1 MTCSSL
7 VVYKLS
13 SHFNLEINPQA
24 LAFCGIAS
32 LAVNFSAIKMSSYL
46 SPSHYI
52 LLAGLILL
60 ASSVATYYNQYLIH
74 HHTAVPKATPSPITM
89 ADTIPADEAEAPDT
103 LDNAEIIE
111 NAEPAEDIELTEN
124 IEPTDDVEQVEDI
137 EHTEALEAIPDDTE
151 NTVNDVAD
159 NTDNI
164 IEEIS
169 EADTEAE
176 ESSEEPAEDIAE
188 SVEEDIEETIS
199 ETSEEKETD
208 VLNNVSEDIADT
220 NDTVEIV
227 NVIADTDDIAETADV
242 DTDDIIETVTDVA
255 DADDT
260 VETANVVAD
269 TAEAVDDTTE
279 ITDDVSEADETVETT
294 EVIETTETIE
304 AIEAIEAIETIE
316 ENKTDVRII
325 PSPEVIAEIASK
337 DNMDDLLDFA
347 YEQNLA
353 ESHDTALYAYKE
365 ALERYSEDSYAPF
378 IAIEMINICKS
389 IGAYA
394 EAIDGYK
401 NAMLLPSVKDNPQM
415 QKEFKNGI
423 IYIEC
428 IIEILGDKNM
438 PDTPL
443 GNIPPQIMKEIELIF
458 AIRKTK

>member
-32 LAVNFSAIKMSSYL
+32 LAVNFSAIKISSYL

-60 ASSVATYYNQYLIH
+60 ASSAATYYNQYLIH
-74 HHTAVPKATPSPITM
+74 HHTAVPKATPSPIIM

-111 NAEPAEDIELTEN
+111 NAEPAEDIEFTEN
-124 IEPTDDVEQVEDI
+124 IEHTDDVEQVEDI
-137 EHTEALEAIPDDTE
+137 EHTEALETIPDDTE

-164 IEEIS
+164 IEETS

-199 ETSEEKETD
+199 ETPEEKETN

-227 NVIADTDDIAETADV
+227 NVTS
-242 DTDDIIETVTDVA
+242 
-255 DADDT
+255 
-260 VETANVVAD
+260 D

-294 EVIETTETIE
+294 EVIETTE
-304 AIEAIEAIETIE
+304 AIEAIETIE
-316 ENKTDVRII
+316 ENKTYVRII
-325 PSPEVIAEIASK
+325 PSPEVIAEVASK
-337 DNMDDLLDFA
+337 NNMDDLLDFA

-353 ESHDTALYAYKE
+353 ENHDTALYAYKE

>member
-60 ASSVATYYNQYLIH
+60 ASSAATYYNQYLIH
-74 HHTAVPKATPSPITM
+74 HHTAVPKATPSPIIM

-124 IEPTDDVEQVEDI
+124 IEHTDDVEQVEDI
-137 EHTEALEAIPDDTE
+137 EHTEALETIPDDTE

-164 IEEIS
+164 IEETS

-199 ETSEEKETD
+199 ETPEEKETD

-227 NVIADTDDIAETADV
+227 NVTS
-242 DTDDIIETVTDVA
+242 
-255 DADDT
+255 
-260 VETANVVAD
+260 D

-304 AIEAIEAIETIE
+304 AIETIE
-316 ENKTDVRII
+316 ENKTYVRII
-325 PSPEVIAEIASK
+325 PSPEVIAEVASK
-337 DNMDDLLDFA
+337 NNMDDLLDFA

-353 ESHDTALYAYKE
+353 ENHDTALYAYKE
-365 ALERYSEDSYAPF
+365 ALELYSEDSYAPF

>member
-60 ASSVATYYNQYLIH
+60 ASSAATYYNQYLIH
-74 HHTAVPKATPSPITM
+74 HHTAVPKATPSPIIM

-124 IEPTDDVEQVEDI
+124 IEHTDDVEQVEDI
-137 EHTEALEAIPDDTE
+137 EHTEALETIPDDTE

-164 IEEIS
+164 IEETS

-199 ETSEEKETD
+199 ETPEEKETD

-227 NVIADTDDIAETADV
+227 NVTS
-242 DTDDIIETVTDVA
+242 
-255 DADDT
+255 
-260 VETANVVAD
+260 D
-269 TAEAVDDTTE
+269 TAEAVDDTTEITDDVIDTIE

-304 AIEAIEAIETIE
+304 AIEAIETIE
-316 ENKTDVRII
+316 ENKTYVRII
-325 PSPEVIAEIASK
+325 PSPEVIAEVASK
-337 DNMDDLLDFA
+337 NNMDDLLDFA

-353 ESHDTALYAYKE
+353 ENHDTALYAYKE

-438 PDTPL
+438 LDTPL

>member
-1 MTCSSL
+1 MEFMLITIGIMTCSSL

-60 ASSVATYYNQYLIH
+60 ASSAATYYNQYLIH
-74 HHTAVPKATPSPITM
+74 HHTAVPKATPSPIIM

-124 IEPTDDVEQVEDI
+124 IEHTDDVEQVEDI
-137 EHTEALEAIPDDTE
+137 EHTEALETIPDDTE

-159 NTDNI
+159 NTDNM
-164 IEEIS
+164 IEETS

-199 ETSEEKETD
+199 ETPEEKETD

-227 NVIADTDDIAETADV
+227 NVTS
-242 DTDDIIETVTDVA
+242 
-255 DADDT
+255 
-260 VETANVVAD
+260 D

-279 ITDDVSEADETVETT
+279 ITDDVIDTIEITDDVSAADETVETT
-294 EVIETTETIE
+294 EVIETTET
-304 AIEAIEAIETIE
+304 IEAIETIE

-325 PSPEVIAEIASK
+325 PSPEVIAEVASK
-337 DNMDDLLDFA
+337 NNMDDLLDFA

-353 ESHDTALYAYKE
+353 ENHDTALYAYKE

>member
-60 ASSVATYYNQYLIH
+60 ASSAATYYNQYLIH
-74 HHTAVPKATPSPITM
+74 HHTAVPKATPSPIIM

-124 IEPTDDVEQVEDI
+124 IEHTDDVEQVEDI
-137 EHTEALEAIPDDTE
+137 EHTEALETIPDDTE

-164 IEEIS
+164 IEETS

-199 ETSEEKETD
+199 ETPEEKETD
-208 VLNNVSEDIADT
+208 VLNNVSEDIDDT

-227 NVIADTDDIAETADV
+227 NVTS
-242 DTDDIIETVTDVA
+242 
-255 DADDT
+255 
-260 VETANVVAD
+260 D

-279 ITDDVSEADETVETT
+279 ITDDVIDTIEITDDVSAADETVETT
-294 EVIETTETIE
+294 EIIETTET
-304 AIEAIEAIETIE
+304 IEAIETIE
-316 ENKTDVRII
+316 ENKTYVRII
-325 PSPEVIAEIASK
+325 PSPEVIAEVASK
-337 DNMDDLLDFA
+337 NNMDDLLDFA

-353 ESHDTALYAYKE
+353 ENHDTALYAYKE

>member
-1 MTCSSL
+1 MTFSSL

-60 ASSVATYYNQYLIH
+60 ASSAATYYNQYLIH
-74 HHTAVPKATPSPITM
+74 HHTAVPKATPSPIIM

-124 IEPTDDVEQVEDI
+124 IEHTDDVEQVEDI
-137 EHTEALEAIPDDTE
+137 EHTEALETIPDDTE

-164 IEEIS
+164 IEETS

-199 ETSEEKETD
+199 ETPEEKETN

-227 NVIADTDDIAETADV
+227 NVTS
-242 DTDDIIETVTDVA
+242 
-255 DADDT
+255 
-260 VETANVVAD
+260 D

-279 ITDDVSEADETVETT
+279 ITDDVINTIEITDDVSAADETVETT

-304 AIEAIEAIETIE
+304 AIEAIETIE
-316 ENKTDVRII
+316 ESKTYVRII
-325 PSPEVIAEIASK
+325 PSPEVIAEVASK
-337 DNMDDLLDFA
+337 NNMDDLLDFA

-353 ESHDTALYAYKE
+353 ENHDTALYAYKE

>member
-60 ASSVATYYNQYLIH
+60 ASSAATYYNQYLIH
-74 HHTAVPKATPSPITM
+74 HHTAVPKATPSPIIM

-124 IEPTDDVEQVEDI
+124 IEHTDDVEQVEDI
-137 EHTEALEAIPDDTE
+137 EHTEALETIPDDTE

-159 NTDNI
+159 NTDNM
-164 IEEIS
+164 IEETS

-199 ETSEEKETD
+199 ETPEEKETD
-208 VLNNVSEDIADT
+208 VLNNVSEDIDDT

-227 NVIADTDDIAETADV
+227 NVTS
-242 DTDDIIETVTDVA
+242 
-255 DADDT
+255 
-260 VETANVVAD
+260 D
-269 TAEAVDDTTE
+269 TAEAVDDTTKITDDVIDTIE
-279 ITDDVSEADETVETT
+279 ITDDVSAADETVETT

-304 AIEAIEAIETIE
+304 AIETIE
-316 ENKTDVRII
+316 ENKTYVRII
-325 PSPEVIAEIASK
+325 PSPEVIAEVASK
-337 DNMDDLLDFA
+337 NNMDDLLDFA

-353 ESHDTALYAYKE
+353 ENHDTALYAYKE

>member
-60 ASSVATYYNQYLIH
+60 ASSAATYYNQYLIH
-74 HHTAVPKATPSPITM
+74 HHTAVPKATPSPIIM

-124 IEPTDDVEQVEDI
+124 IEHTDDVEQVEDI
-137 EHTEALEAIPDDTE
+137 EHTEALETIPDDTE

-159 NTDNI
+159 NTDNM
-164 IEEIS
+164 IEETS
-169 EADTEAE
+169 EADAEAE

-188 SVEEDIEETIS
+188 SVEENIEETIS
-199 ETSEEKETD
+199 ETPEEKETD

-227 NVIADTDDIAETADV
+227 NVTS
-242 DTDDIIETVTDVA
+242 
-255 DADDT
+255 
-260 VETANVVAD
+260 D
-269 TAEAVDDTTE
+269 TAEAVDDTTEITDDVIDTIE

-304 AIEAIEAIETIE
+304 AIETIE
-316 ENKTDVRII
+316 ENKTYVHII
-325 PSPEVIAEIASK
+325 PSPEVIAEVASK
-337 DNMDDLLDFA
+337 NNMDDLLDFA

-353 ESHDTALYAYKE
+353 ENHDTALYAYKE

>member
-60 ASSVATYYNQYLIH
+60 ASSAATYYNQYLIH
-74 HHTAVPKATPSPITM
+74 HHTAVPKATPSPIIM

-124 IEPTDDVEQVEDI
+124 IEHTDDVEQVEDI
-137 EHTEALEAIPDDTE
+137 EHTKALETIPDDTE

-159 NTDNI
+159 NTDNM
-164 IEEIS
+164 IEETS

-176 ESSEEPAEDIAE
+176 ESSEEAAEDIAE

-199 ETSEEKETD
+199 ETPEEKETG
-208 VLNNVSEDIADT
+208 VLNNVSEDIDDT

-227 NVIADTDDIAETADV
+227 NVTS
-242 DTDDIIETVTDVA
+242 
-255 DADDT
+255 
-260 VETANVVAD
+260 D

-279 ITDDVSEADETVETT
+279 ITDDVIDTIEITDDVSAADETVETT

-304 AIEAIEAIETIE
+304 AIEAIETIE
-316 ENKTDVRII
+316 ENKTYVRII
-325 PSPEVIAEIASK
+325 PSPEVIAEVASK
-337 DNMDDLLDFA
+337 NNMDDLLDFA

-353 ESHDTALYAYKE
+353 ENHDTALYAYKE

>member
-60 ASSVATYYNQYLIH
+60 ASSAATYYNQYLIH
-74 HHTAVPKATPSPITM
+74 HHTAVPKATPSPIIM

-124 IEPTDDVEQVEDI
+124 IEHTDDVEQVEDI
-137 EHTEALEAIPDDTE
+137 EHTEALETIPDDTE

-164 IEEIS
+164 IEETS

-199 ETSEEKETD
+199 ETPEEKETN

-227 NVIADTDDIAETADV
+227 NVTS
-242 DTDDIIETVTDVA
+242 
-255 DADDT
+255 
-260 VETANVVAD
+260 D

-279 ITDDVSEADETVETT
+279 ITDDVIDTIEITDDVSAADETVETT

-304 AIEAIEAIETIE
+304 AIETIE
-316 ENKTDVRII
+316 ENKTYVRIV
-325 PSPEVIAEIASK
+325 PSPEVIAEVASK
-337 DNMDDLLDFA
+337 NNMDDLLDFA

-353 ESHDTALYAYKE
+353 ENHDTALYAYKE

>member
-60 ASSVATYYNQYLIH
+60 ASSAATYYNQYLIH
-74 HHTAVPKATPSPITM
+74 HHTAVPKATPSPIIM

-124 IEPTDDVEQVEDI
+124 IEHTDDVEQVEDI
-137 EHTEALEAIPDDTE
+137 EHTEALETIPDDTE

-164 IEEIS
+164 IEETS
-169 EADTEAE
+169 EADAEAE

-188 SVEEDIEETIS
+188 SVEENIEEIIS
-199 ETSEEKETD
+199 ETPEEKETD

-227 NVIADTDDIAETADV
+227 NVTS
-242 DTDDIIETVTDVA
+242 
-255 DADDT
+255 
-260 VETANVVAD
+260 D

-304 AIEAIEAIETIE
+304 AIETIE
-316 ENKTDVRII
+316 ENKTYVRII
-325 PSPEVIAEIASK
+325 PSPEVIAEVASK
-337 DNMDDLLDFA
+337 NNMDDLLDFA

-353 ESHDTALYAYKE
+353 ENHDTALYAYKE

>member
-60 ASSVATYYNQYLIH
+60 ASSAATYYNQYLIH
-74 HHTAVPKATPSPITM
+74 HHTAVPKATPSPIIM

-124 IEPTDDVEQVEDI
+124 IEHTDDVEQVEDI
-137 EHTEALEAIPDDTE
+137 EHTEALETIPDDTE

-164 IEEIS
+164 IEETS

-199 ETSEEKETD
+199 ETPEEKETN

-227 NVIADTDDIAETADV
+227 NVTS
-242 DTDDIIETVTDVA
+242 
-255 DADDT
+255 
-260 VETANVVAD
+260 D

-279 ITDDVSEADETVETT
+279 ITDDVIDTIEITDDVSAANETVETT

-304 AIEAIEAIETIE
+304 AIETIE
-316 ENKTDVRII
+316 ENKTYVHII
-325 PSPEVIAEIASK
+325 PSPEVIAEVASK
-337 DNMDDLLDFA
+337 NNMDDLLDFA

-353 ESHDTALYAYKE
+353 ENHDTALYAYKE

>member
-60 ASSVATYYNQYLIH
+60 ASSAATYYNQYLIH
-74 HHTAVPKATPSPITM
+74 HHTAVPKATPSPIIM

-124 IEPTDDVEQVEDI
+124 IEPTDDVEQVENI

-188 SVEEDIEETIS
+188 SIEEDIEETIS
-199 ETSEEKETD
+199 ETPEEKETD

-227 NVIADTDDIAETADV
+227 NVIADTDDIAETA
-242 DTDDIIETVTDVA
+242 
-255 DADDT
+255 
-260 VETANVVAD
+260 
-269 TAEAVDDTTE
+269 EAVDDTTEITNDVIDTIE

-294 EVIETTETIE
+294 EVIETTKT
-304 AIEAIEAIETIE
+304 IEAIEAIETIE
-316 ENKTDVRII
+316 ENKTYVRII
-325 PSPEVIAEIASK
+325 PSPEVIAEVASK
-337 DNMDDLLDFA
+337 NNMDDLLDFA

-353 ESHDTALYAYKE
+353 ENHDTALYAYKE

-443 GNIPPQIMKEIELIF
+443 GNIPPQTMKEIELIF

>member
-60 ASSVATYYNQYLIH
+60 ASSAATYYNQYLIH
-74 HHTAVPKATPSPITM
+74 HHTAVPKATPSPIIM

-124 IEPTDDVEQVEDI
+124 IEHTDDVEQVEDI
-137 EHTEALEAIPDDTE
+137 EHTEALETIPDDTE

-199 ETSEEKETD
+199 ETPEEKETD

-227 NVIADTDDIAETADV
+227 NVTS
-242 DTDDIIETVTDVA
+242 
-255 DADDT
+255 
-260 VETANVVAD
+260 D
-269 TAEAVDDTTE
+269 TAEAVDDTTEITDDVIDTIE

-294 EVIETTETIE
+294 EIIETTET
-304 AIEAIEAIETIE
+304 IEAIETIE
-316 ENKTDVRII
+316 ENKTYVRII
-325 PSPEVIAEIASK
+325 PSPEVIAEVASK
-337 DNMDDLLDFA
+337 NNMDDLLDFA

-353 ESHDTALYAYKE
+353 ENHDTALYAYKE

>member
-60 ASSVATYYNQYLIH
+60 ASSAATYYNQYLIH
-74 HHTAVPKATPSPITM
+74 HHTAVPKATPSPIIM

-124 IEPTDDVEQVEDI
+124 IEHTDDVEQVEDI
-137 EHTEALEAIPDDTE
+137 EHTEALETIPDDTE

-164 IEEIS
+164 IEETS

-176 ESSEEPAEDIAE
+176 ESSEEAAEDIAE

-199 ETSEEKETD
+199 ETPEEKETN

-227 NVIADTDDIAETADV
+227 NVTS
-242 DTDDIIETVTDVA
+242 
-255 DADDT
+255 
-260 VETANVVAD
+260 D

-279 ITDDVSEADETVETT
+279 ITDDVINTIEITDDVSAADETVETT

-304 AIEAIEAIETIE
+304 AIETIE
-316 ENKTDVRII
+316 ENKTYVRIV
-325 PSPEVIAEIASK
+325 PSPEVIAEVASK
-337 DNMDDLLDFA
+337 NNMDDLLDFA

-353 ESHDTALYAYKE
+353 ENHDTALYAYKE

>member
-60 ASSVATYYNQYLIH
+60 ASSAATYYNQYLIH
-74 HHTAVPKATPSPITM
+74 HHTAVPKATPSPIIM

-124 IEPTDDVEQVEDI
+124 IEHTDDVEQVEDI
-137 EHTEALEAIPDDTE
+137 EHTEALETIPDDTE

-164 IEEIS
+164 IEETS

-199 ETSEEKETD
+199 ETPEEKETD

-227 NVIADTDDIAETADV
+227 NVTS
-242 DTDDIIETVTDVA
+242 
-255 DADDT
+255 
-260 VETANVVAD
+260 D

-279 ITDDVSEADETVETT
+279 ITDDVIDTIEITDDVSAADETVETT

-304 AIEAIEAIETIE
+304 AIETIE
-316 ENKTDVRII
+316 ENKTYVHII
-325 PSPEVIAEIASK
+325 PSPEVIAEVASK
-337 DNMDDLLDFA
+337 NNMDDLLDFA

-353 ESHDTALYAYKE
+353 ENHDTALYAYKE

>member
-1 MTCSSL
+1 MEFMLITIGIMTFSSL

-60 ASSVATYYNQYLIH
+60 ASSAATYYNQYLIH
-74 HHTAVPKATPSPITM
+74 HHTAVPKATPSPIIM

-124 IEPTDDVEQVEDI
+124 IEHTDDVEQVEDI
-137 EHTEALEAIPDDTE
+137 EHTEALETIPDDTE

-164 IEEIS
+164 IEETS

-176 ESSEEPAEDIAE
+176 ESSEEAAEDIAE

-199 ETSEEKETD
+199 ETPEEKETD

-227 NVIADTDDIAETADV
+227 NVTS
-242 DTDDIIETVTDVA
+242 
-255 DADDT
+255 
-260 VETANVVAD
+260 D

-279 ITDDVSEADETVETT
+279 ITDDVINTIEITDDVSAADETIETT

-304 AIEAIEAIETIE
+304 AIETIE
-316 ENKTDVRII
+316 ENKTYVRII
-325 PSPEVIAEIASK
+325 PSPEVIAEVASK
-337 DNMDDLLDFA
+337 NNMDDLLDFA

-353 ESHDTALYAYKE
+353 ENHDTALYAYKE

>member
-60 ASSVATYYNQYLIH
+60 ASSAATYYNQYLIH
-74 HHTAVPKATPSPITM
+74 HHTAVPKATPSPIIM

-124 IEPTDDVEQVEDI
+124 IEHTDDVEQVEDI
-137 EHTEALEAIPDDTE
+137 EHTEALETIPDDTE

-164 IEEIS
+164 IEETS

-176 ESSEEPAEDIAE
+176 ESSEEAAEDIAE

-199 ETSEEKETD
+199 ETPEEKETD
-208 VLNNVSEDIADT
+208 VLNNVSEDIDDT

-227 NVIADTDDIAETADV
+227 NVTS
-242 DTDDIIETVTDVA
+242 
-255 DADDT
+255 
-260 VETANVVAD
+260 D

-279 ITDDVSEADETVETT
+279 ITDDVIDTIEITDDVSAADETVETT

-304 AIEAIEAIETIE
+304 AIETIE
-316 ENKTDVRII
+316 ENKTYVRII
-325 PSPEVIAEIASK
+325 PSPEVIAEVASK
-337 DNMDDLLDFA
+337 NNMDDLLDFA

-353 ESHDTALYAYKE
+353 ENHDTALYAYKE

>member
-60 ASSVATYYNQYLIH
+60 ASSAATYYNQYLIH
-74 HHTAVPKATPSPITM
+74 HHTAVPKATPSPIIM

-124 IEPTDDVEQVEDI
+124 IEHTDDVEQVEDI
-137 EHTEALEAIPDDTE
+137 EHTEALETIPDDTE
-151 NTVNDVAD
+151 NTVNDVAY

-164 IEEIS
+164 IEETS

-199 ETSEEKETD
+199 ETPEEKETN

-227 NVIADTDDIAETADV
+227 NVTS
-242 DTDDIIETVTDVA
+242 
-255 DADDT
+255 
-260 VETANVVAD
+260 D
-269 TAEAVDDTTE
+269 TAEAVDDTIE

-304 AIEAIEAIETIE
+304 AIETIE

-325 PSPEVIAEIASK
+325 PSSEVIAEVASK
-337 DNMDDLLDFA
+337 NNMDDLLDFA

-353 ESHDTALYAYKE
+353 ENHDTALYAYKE

>member
-1 MTCSSL
+1 MEFMLITIGIMTCSSL

-60 ASSVATYYNQYLIH
+60 ASSAATYYNQYLIH
-74 HHTAVPKATPSPITM
+74 HHTAVPKATPSPIIM

-124 IEPTDDVEQVEDI
+124 IEHTDDVEQVEDI
-137 EHTEALEAIPDDTE
+137 EHTEALETIPDDTE

-164 IEEIS
+164 IEETS

-199 ETSEEKETD
+199 ETPEEKETN

-227 NVIADTDDIAETADV
+227 NVTS
-242 DTDDIIETVTDVA
+242 
-255 DADDT
+255 
-260 VETANVVAD
+260 D

-304 AIEAIEAIETIE
+304 AIETIE

-325 PSPEVIAEIASK
+325 PSPEVIAEVASK
-337 DNMDDLLDFA
+337 NNMDDLLDFA

-353 ESHDTALYAYKE
+353 ENHDTALYAYKE

>member
-60 ASSVATYYNQYLIH
+60 ASSAATYYNQYLIH
-74 HHTAVPKATPSPITM
+74 HHTAVPKATPSPIIM

-124 IEPTDDVEQVEDI
+124 IEHTDDVEQVEDI
-137 EHTEALEAIPDDTE
+137 EHTEALETIPDDTE
-151 NTVNDVAD
+151 NTVNDVSD
-159 NTDNI
+159 NTDNM
-164 IEEIS
+164 IEETS

-199 ETSEEKETD
+199 ETPEEKETN

-227 NVIADTDDIAETADV
+227 NVTS
-242 DTDDIIETVTDVA
+242 
-255 DADDT
+255 
-260 VETANVVAD
+260 D

-279 ITDDVSEADETVETT
+279 ITDDVIDTIEITDDVSAADETVETT

-304 AIEAIEAIETIE
+304 AIETIE
-316 ENKTDVRII
+316 ENKTYVRII
-325 PSPEVIAEIASK
+325 PSPEVIAEVASK
-337 DNMDDLLDFA
+337 NNMDDLLDFA

-353 ESHDTALYAYKE
+353 ENHDTALYAYKE

>member
-60 ASSVATYYNQYLIH
+60 ASSAATYYNQYLIH
-74 HHTAVPKATPSPITM
+74 HHTAVPKATPSPIIM

-111 NAEPAEDIELTEN
+111 NAEPAENIELTEN
-124 IEPTDDVEQVEDI
+124 IEHTDDVEQVEDI
-137 EHTEALEAIPDDTE
+137 EHTEALETIPDDTE

-164 IEEIS
+164 IEETS

-199 ETSEEKETD
+199 ETPEEKETD

-220 NDTVEIV
+220 NDTVEIL
-227 NVIADTDDIAETADV
+227 NVTS
-242 DTDDIIETVTDVA
+242 
-255 DADDT
+255 
-260 VETANVVAD
+260 D

-279 ITDDVSEADETVETT
+279 ITDDVIDTIEITDDVSAADETVETT

-304 AIEAIEAIETIE
+304 AIETIE
-316 ENKTDVRII
+316 ENKTYVRII
-325 PSPEVIAEIASK
+325 PSPEVIAEVASK
-337 DNMDDLLDFA
+337 NNMDDLLDFA

-353 ESHDTALYAYKE
+353 ENHDTALYAYKE

>member
-60 ASSVATYYNQYLIH
+60 ASSAATYYNQYLIH
-74 HHTAVPKATPSPITM
+74 HHTAVPKATPSPIIM

-124 IEPTDDVEQVEDI
+124 IEHTDDVEQVEDI
-137 EHTEALEAIPDDTE
+137 EHTEALETIPDDTE

-164 IEEIS
+164 IEETS

-176 ESSEEPAEDIAE
+176 ESSEEAAEDIAE

-199 ETSEEKETD
+199 ETPEEKETD

-227 NVIADTDDIAETADV
+227 NVTS
-242 DTDDIIETVTDVA
+242 
-255 DADDT
+255 
-260 VETANVVAD
+260 D
-269 TAEAVDDTTE
+269 TAEAVDDTTKITDDVIDTIE
-279 ITDDVSEADETVETT
+279 ITDDVSAADETVETT

-304 AIEAIEAIETIE
+304 AIEAIETIE
-316 ENKTDVRII
+316 ENKTYVRII
-325 PSPEVIAEIASK
+325 PSPEVIAEVASK
-337 DNMDDLLDFA
+337 NNMDDLLDFA

-353 ESHDTALYAYKE
+353 ENHDTALYAYKE

>member
-60 ASSVATYYNQYLIH
+60 ASSAATYYNQYLIH
-74 HHTAVPKATPSPITM
+74 HHTAVPKATPSPIIM

-124 IEPTDDVEQVEDI
+124 IEHTDDVEQVEDI
-137 EHTEALEAIPDDTE
+137 EHTEALETIPDDTE
-151 NTVNDVAD
+151 NTVNDVSD
-159 NTDNI
+159 NKDNM
-164 IEEIS
+164 IEETS

-199 ETSEEKETD
+199 ETPEEKETD

-220 NDTVEIV
+220 NETVEIV
-227 NVIADTDDIAETADV
+227 NVTS
-242 DTDDIIETVTDVA
+242 
-255 DADDT
+255 
-260 VETANVVAD
+260 D

-279 ITDDVSEADETVETT
+279 ITDDVIDTIEITDDVSAADETIETT

-304 AIEAIEAIETIE
+304 AIETIE
-316 ENKTDVRII
+316 ENKTYVRII
-325 PSPEVIAEIASK
+325 PSPEVIAEVASK
-337 DNMDDLLDFA
+337 NNMDDLLDFA

-353 ESHDTALYAYKE
+353 ENHDTALYAYKE

>member
-60 ASSVATYYNQYLIH
+60 ASSAATYYNQYLIH
-74 HHTAVPKATPSPITM
+74 HHTAVPKATPSPIIM

-124 IEPTDDVEQVEDI
+124 IEHTDDVEQVEDI
-137 EHTEALEAIPDDTE
+137 EHTEALETIPDDTE

-164 IEEIS
+164 IEETS

-176 ESSEEPAEDIAE
+176 ESSEEAAEDIAE

-199 ETSEEKETD
+199 ETPEEKETD

-227 NVIADTDDIAETADV
+227 NVTS
-242 DTDDIIETVTDVA
+242 
-255 DADDT
+255 
-260 VETANVVAD
+260 D

-304 AIEAIEAIETIE
+304 AIETIE
-316 ENKTDVRII
+316 ENKTYVRII
-325 PSPEVIAEIASK
+325 PSPEVIAEVASK
-337 DNMDDLLDFA
+337 NNMDDLLDFA

-353 ESHDTALYAYKE
+353 ENHDTALYAYKE

>member
-60 ASSVATYYNQYLIH
+60 ASSAATYYNQYLIH
-74 HHTAVPKATPSPITM
+74 HHTAVPKATPSPIIM

-124 IEPTDDVEQVEDI
+124 IEHTDDVEQVEDI
-137 EHTEALEAIPDDTE
+137 EHTEALETIPDDTE

-164 IEEIS
+164 IEETS

-176 ESSEEPAEDIAE
+176 ESSEEPAEYIAE

-199 ETSEEKETD
+199 ETPEEKETD

-227 NVIADTDDIAETADV
+227 NVTS
-242 DTDDIIETVTDVA
+242 
-255 DADDT
+255 
-260 VETANVVAD
+260 D

-279 ITDDVSEADETVETT
+279 ITDDVIDTIEITDDVSAADETVETT
-294 EVIETTETIE
+294 EVIETTET
-304 AIEAIEAIETIE
+304 IEAIETIE

-325 PSPEVIAEIASK
+325 PSPEVIAEVASK
-337 DNMDDLLDFA
+337 NNMDDLLDFA

-353 ESHDTALYAYKE
+353 ENHDTALYAYKE

>member
-60 ASSVATYYNQYLIH
+60 ASSAATYYNQYLIH
-74 HHTAVPKATPSPITM
+74 HHTAVPKATPSPIIM

-124 IEPTDDVEQVEDI
+124 IEHTDDVEQVEDI
-137 EHTEALEAIPDDTE
+137 EHTEALETIPDDTE

-164 IEEIS
+164 IEETS

-199 ETSEEKETD
+199 ETPEEKETN

-227 NVIADTDDIAETADV
+227 NVTS
-242 DTDDIIETVTDVA
+242 
-255 DADDT
+255 
-260 VETANVVAD
+260 D

-304 AIEAIEAIETIE
+304 AIETIE

-325 PSPEVIAEIASK
+325 PSPEVIAEVASK
-337 DNMDDLLDFA
+337 NNMDDLLDFA

-353 ESHDTALYAYKE
+353 ENHDTALYAYKE

-443 GNIPPQIMKEIELIF
+443 GNRPPQIMKEIELIF

>member
-1 MTCSSL
+1 MEFMLITIGIMTCSSL

-60 ASSVATYYNQYLIH
+60 ASSAATYYNQYLIH
-74 HHTAVPKATPSPITM
+74 HHTAVPKATPSPIIM

-111 NAEPAEDIELTEN
+111 NAEPAEDIEH
-124 IEPTDDVEQVEDI
+124 TDDVEQVEDI
-137 EHTEALEAIPDDTE
+137 EHTEALETIPDDTE

-164 IEEIS
+164 IEETS

-199 ETSEEKETD
+199 ETPEEKETD

-220 NDTVEIV
+220 NETVEIV
-227 NVIADTDDIAETADV
+227 NVTS
-242 DTDDIIETVTDVA
+242 
-255 DADDT
+255 
-260 VETANVVAD
+260 D

-279 ITDDVSEADETVETT
+279 ITDDVIDTIEITDDVSAADETIETT

-304 AIEAIEAIETIE
+304 AIETIE
-316 ENKTDVRII
+316 ENKTYVRII
-325 PSPEVIAEIASK
+325 PSPEVIAEVASK
-337 DNMDDLLDFA
+337 NNMDDLLDFA

-353 ESHDTALYAYKE
+353 ENHDTALYAYKE

>member
-1 MTCSSL
+1 MEFMLITIGIMTCSSL

-60 ASSVATYYNQYLIH
+60 ASSAATYYNQYLIH
-74 HHTAVPKATPSPITM
+74 HHTAVPKATPSPIIM

-124 IEPTDDVEQVEDI
+124 IEHTDDVEQVEDI
-137 EHTEALEAIPDDTE
+137 EHTEALETIPDDTE

-164 IEEIS
+164 IEETS

-176 ESSEEPAEDIAE
+176 ESIEEPAEDI
-188 SVEEDIEETIS
+188 
-199 ETSEEKETD
+199 
-208 VLNNVSEDIADT
+208 
-220 NDTVEIV
+220 
-227 NVIADTDDIAETADV
+227 
-242 DTDDIIETVTDVA
+242 
-255 DADDT
+255 
-260 VETANVVAD
+260 
-269 TAEAVDDTTE
+269 AEAVDDTTE
-279 ITDDVSEADETVETT
+279 ITDDVIDTIEITDDVSAADETVETT

-304 AIEAIEAIETIE
+304 AIEAIETIE
-316 ENKTDVRII
+316 ENKTYVRII
-325 PSPEVIAEIASK
+325 PSPEVIAEVASK
-337 DNMDDLLDFA
+337 NNMDDLLDFA

-353 ESHDTALYAYKE
+353 ENHDTALYAYKE

-428 IIEILGDKNM
+428 IIEILSDKNM

>member
-60 ASSVATYYNQYLIH
+60 ASSAATYYNQYLIH
-74 HHTAVPKATPSPITM
+74 HHTAVPKATPSPIIM

-124 IEPTDDVEQVEDI
+124 IEHTDDVEQVEDI
-137 EHTEALEAIPDDTE
+137 EHTEALETIPDDTE

-164 IEEIS
+164 IEETS

-199 ETSEEKETD
+199 ETPEEKETD

-227 NVIADTDDIAETADV
+227 NVTS
-242 DTDDIIETVTDVA
+242 
-255 DADDT
+255 
-260 VETANVVAD
+260 D

-279 ITDDVSEADETVETT
+279 ITDDVIDTIEITDDVSAADETVETT

-304 AIEAIEAIETIE
+304 AIEAIETIE
-316 ENKTDVRII
+316 ENKTYVRII
-325 PSPEVIAEIASK
+325 PSPEVIAEVASK
-337 DNMDDLLDFA
+337 NNMDDLLDFA

-353 ESHDTALYAYKE
+353 ENHDTALYAYKE

>member
-60 ASSVATYYNQYLIH
+60 ASSAATYYNQYLIH
-74 HHTAVPKATPSPITM
+74 HHTAVPKATPSPIIM

-124 IEPTDDVEQVEDI
+124 IEHTDDVEQVEDI
-137 EHTEALEAIPDDTE
+137 EHTEALETIPDDTE

-164 IEEIS
+164 IEETS

-188 SVEEDIEETIS
+188 SVEENIEETIS
-199 ETSEEKETD
+199 ETPEEKETD

-227 NVIADTDDIAETADV
+227 NVTS
-242 DTDDIIETVTDVA
+242 
-255 DADDT
+255 
-260 VETANVVAD
+260 D

-279 ITDDVSEADETVETT
+279 ITDDVSEADETVDTT

-304 AIEAIEAIETIE
+304 AIETIE
-316 ENKTDVRII
+316 ENKTYVRII
-325 PSPEVIAEIASK
+325 PSPEVIAEVASK
-337 DNMDDLLDFA
+337 NNMDDLLDFA

-353 ESHDTALYAYKE
+353 ENHDTALYAYKE

>member
-60 ASSVATYYNQYLIH
+60 ASSAATYYNQYLIH
-74 HHTAVPKATPSPITM
+74 HHTAVPKATPSPIIM

-124 IEPTDDVEQVEDI
+124 IEHTDDVEQVEDI
-137 EHTEALEAIPDDTE
+137 EHTEALETIPDDTE

-159 NTDNI
+159 NTDNM
-164 IEEIS
+164 IEETS

-199 ETSEEKETD
+199 ETPEEKETD

-227 NVIADTDDIAETADV
+227 NVTS
-242 DTDDIIETVTDVA
+242 
-255 DADDT
+255 
-260 VETANVVAD
+260 D

-279 ITDDVSEADETVETT
+279 ITDDVIDTIEITDDVSAADETVETT

-304 AIEAIEAIETIE
+304 AIEAIETIE
-316 ENKTDVRII
+316 ENKTYVRII
-325 PSPEVIAEIASK
+325 PSPEVIAEVASK
-337 DNMDDLLDFA
+337 NNMDDLLDFA

-353 ESHDTALYAYKE
+353 ENHDTALYAYKE

>member
-60 ASSVATYYNQYLIH
+60 ASSAATYYNQYLIH
-74 HHTAVPKATPSPITM
+74 HHTAVPKATPSPIIM

-124 IEPTDDVEQVEDI
+124 IEHTDDVEQVEDI
-137 EHTEALEAIPDDTE
+137 EHTEALETIPDDTE

-164 IEEIS
+164 IEETS

-176 ESSEEPAEDIAE
+176 ESSEETAEDIAE

-199 ETSEEKETD
+199 ETPEEKETD

-227 NVIADTDDIAETADV
+227 NVTS
-242 DTDDIIETVTDVA
+242 
-255 DADDT
+255 
-260 VETANVVAD
+260 D

-279 ITDDVSEADETVETT
+279 ITDDVIDTIEITDDVSAADETVETT

-304 AIEAIEAIETIE
+304 AIETIE
-316 ENKTDVRII
+316 ENKTYVHII
-325 PSPEVIAEIASK
+325 PSPEVIAEVASK
-337 DNMDDLLDFA
+337 NNMDDLLDFA

-353 ESHDTALYAYKE
+353 ENHDTALYAYKE

>member
-1 MTCSSL
+1 MEFILITIGIMTCSSL

-60 ASSVATYYNQYLIH
+60 ASSAATYYNQYLIH
-74 HHTAVPKATPSPITM
+74 HHTAVPKATPSPIIM

-124 IEPTDDVEQVEDI
+124 IEHTDDVEQVEDI
-137 EHTEALEAIPDDTE
+137 EHTEALETIPDDTE

-164 IEEIS
+164 IEETS

-199 ETSEEKETD
+199 ETPEEKETD

-227 NVIADTDDIAETADV
+227 NVTS
-242 DTDDIIETVTDVA
+242 
-255 DADDT
+255 
-260 VETANVVAD
+260 D

-304 AIEAIEAIETIE
+304 AIETIE

-325 PSPEVIAEIASK
+325 PSPEVIAEVASK
-337 DNMDDLLDFA
+337 NNMDDLLDFA

-353 ESHDTALYAYKE
+353 ENHDTALYAYKE

>member
-60 ASSVATYYNQYLIH
+60 ASSAATYYNQYLIH
-74 HHTAVPKATPSPITM
+74 HHTAVPKATPSPIIM

-124 IEPTDDVEQVEDI
+124 IEHTDDVEQVEDI
-137 EHTEALEAIPDDTE
+137 EHTEALETIPDDTE

-164 IEEIS
+164 IEETS

-199 ETSEEKETD
+199 ETPEEKETN

-227 NVIADTDDIAETADV
+227 NVTS
-242 DTDDIIETVTDVA
+242 
-255 DADDT
+255 
-260 VETANVVAD
+260 D
-269 TAEAVDDTTE
+269 TAEAVDDTTEITDDVIDTIE

-304 AIEAIEAIETIE
+304 AIEAIETIE

-325 PSPEVIAEIASK
+325 PSPEVIAEVASK
-337 DNMDDLLDFA
+337 NNMDDLLDFA

-353 ESHDTALYAYKE
+353 ENHDTALYAYKE

>member
-1 MTCSSL
+1 MEFMLITIGIMTCSSL

-60 ASSVATYYNQYLIH
+60 ASSAATYYNQYLIH
-74 HHTAVPKATPSPITM
+74 HHTAVPKATPSPIIM

-124 IEPTDDVEQVEDI
+124 IEHTDDVEQVEDI
-137 EHTEALEAIPDDTE
+137 EHTEALETIPDDTE
-151 NTVNDVAD
+151 NTVNDVSD
-159 NTDNI
+159 NKDNM
-164 IEEIS
+164 IEETS

-199 ETSEEKETD
+199 ETPEEKETD

-220 NDTVEIV
+220 NETVEIV
-227 NVIADTDDIAETADV
+227 NVTS
-242 DTDDIIETVTDVA
+242 
-255 DADDT
+255 
-260 VETANVVAD
+260 D

-279 ITDDVSEADETVETT
+279 ITDDVIDTIEITDDVSAADETIETT

-304 AIEAIEAIETIE
+304 AIETIE
-316 ENKTDVRII
+316 ENKTYVRII
-325 PSPEVIAEIASK
+325 PSPEVIAEVASK
-337 DNMDDLLDFA
+337 NNMDDLLDFA

-353 ESHDTALYAYKE
+353 ENHDTALYAYKE

>member
-60 ASSVATYYNQYLIH
+60 ASSAATYYNQYLIH
-74 HHTAVPKATPSPITM
+74 HHTAVPKTTPSPIIM

-124 IEPTDDVEQVEDI
+124 IEHTDDVEQVEDI
-137 EHTEALEAIPDDTE
+137 EHTEALETIPDDTE

-159 NTDNI
+159 NKDNM
-164 IEEIS
+164 IEETS

-199 ETSEEKETD
+199 ETPEEKETD

-227 NVIADTDDIAETADV
+227 NVTS
-242 DTDDIIETVTDVA
+242 
-255 DADDT
+255 
-260 VETANVVAD
+260 D

-304 AIEAIEAIETIE
+304 AIETIE

-325 PSPEVIAEIASK
+325 PSPEVIAEVASK
-337 DNMDDLLDFA
+337 NNMDDLLDFA

-353 ESHDTALYAYKE
+353 ENHDTALYAYKE

>member
-60 ASSVATYYNQYLIH
+60 ASSAATYYNQYLIH
-74 HHTAVPKATPSPITM
+74 HHTAVPKATPSPIIM

-124 IEPTDDVEQVEDI
+124 IEHTDDVEQVEDI
-137 EHTEALEAIPDDTE
+137 EHTEALETIPDDTE

-164 IEEIS
+164 IEETS

-176 ESSEEPAEDIAE
+176 ESIEEPAEDIAE

-199 ETSEEKETD
+199 ETPEEKETD

-227 NVIADTDDIAETADV
+227 NVTS
-242 DTDDIIETVTDVA
+242 
-255 DADDT
+255 
-260 VETANVVAD
+260 D

-279 ITDDVSEADETVETT
+279 ITDDVIDTIEITDDVSAADETVETT

-304 AIEAIEAIETIE
+304 AIEAIETIE
-316 ENKTDVRII
+316 ENKTYVRII
-325 PSPEVIAEIASK
+325 PSPEVIAEVASK
-337 DNMDDLLDFA
+337 NNMDDLLDFA

-353 ESHDTALYAYKE
+353 ENHDTALYAYKE

>member
-60 ASSVATYYNQYLIH
+60 ASSAATYYNQYLIH
-74 HHTAVPKATPSPITM
+74 HHTAVPKATPSPIIM

-124 IEPTDDVEQVEDI
+124 IEHTDDVEQVEDI
-137 EHTEALEAIPDDTE
+137 EHTEALETIPDDTE

-164 IEEIS
+164 IEETS

-176 ESSEEPAEDIAE
+176 ESSEEAAEDIAE

-199 ETSEEKETD
+199 ETPEEKETD
-208 VLNNVSEDIADT
+208 VLNNVSEDIDDT

-227 NVIADTDDIAETADV
+227 NVTS
-242 DTDDIIETVTDVA
+242 
-255 DADDT
+255 
-260 VETANVVAD
+260 D
-269 TAEAVDDTTE
+269 TAEAVDDTTKITDDVIDTIE
-279 ITDDVSEADETVETT
+279 ITDDVSAADETVETT

-304 AIEAIEAIETIE
+304 AIETIE
-316 ENKTDVRII
+316 ENKTYVRII
-325 PSPEVIAEIASK
+325 PSPEVIAEVASK
-337 DNMDDLLDFA
+337 NNMDDLLDFA

-353 ESHDTALYAYKE
+353 ENHDTALYAYKE

>member
-60 ASSVATYYNQYLIH
+60 ASSAATYYNQYLIH
-74 HHTAVPKATPSPITM
+74 HHTAVPKATPSPIIM

-124 IEPTDDVEQVEDI
+124 IEHTDDVEQVEDI
-137 EHTEALEAIPDDTE
+137 EHTEALETIPDDTE

-164 IEEIS
+164 IEETS
-169 EADTEAE
+169 EADAEAE

-199 ETSEEKETD
+199 ETPDEKETD

-227 NVIADTDDIAETADV
+227 NVTS
-242 DTDDIIETVTDVA
+242 
-255 DADDT
+255 
-260 VETANVVAD
+260 D

-279 ITDDVSEADETVETT
+279 ITDDVIDTIEITDDVSAADETVETT

-304 AIEAIEAIETIE
+304 AIEAIETIE
-316 ENKTDVRII
+316 ENKTYVRII
-325 PSPEVIAEIASK
+325 PSPEVIAEVASK
-337 DNMDDLLDFA
+337 NNMDDLLDFA

-353 ESHDTALYAYKE
+353 ENHDTALYAYKE